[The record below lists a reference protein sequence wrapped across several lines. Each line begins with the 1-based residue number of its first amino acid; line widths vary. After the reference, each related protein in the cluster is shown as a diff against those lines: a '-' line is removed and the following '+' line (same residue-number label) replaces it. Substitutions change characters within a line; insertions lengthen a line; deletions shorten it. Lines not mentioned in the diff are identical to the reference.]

1 MSICIDGNP
10 KGQGKVFRNNH
21 LIRLVES
28 IKKQNNLLLPFQR
41 TKNFY
46 CYVYPIKFTVL
57 KIFTPTQPKKDA
69 EIFIVFIKAF

>member
-1 MSICIDGNP
+1 MSLCIDGNP
-10 KGQGKVFRNNH
+10 KGQEKVFRNND

-28 IKKQNNLLLPFQR
+28 IKKQNNLLLLFQR

-46 CYVYPIKFTVL
+46 CYVYPIKFIVL